1 MSAASAG
8 AMRQSAARETAASGN
23 ERRSAMI
30 DDLEELMLL
39 IDAHCRGVA
48 GLVAEAVKDVVD
60 TPRGWIDRDID
71 ARLRRLAG
79 DGRAVADRLAEASD
93 RAVERAAPLHRH
105 HTVELPRNHRG
116 LRRDGGAR
124 LDRADAGHLARR

>member
-8 AMRQSAARETAASGN
+8 AVRPSAAMEIAASGK

-30 DDLEELMLL
+30 KDLEELMLL
-39 IDAHCRGVA
+39 IDAHRRGVA
-48 GLVAEAVKDVVD
+48 RLVAEAVKDVVD
-60 TPRGWIDRDID
+60 APRGRIDRDID

-93 RAVERAAPLHRH
+93 RTVERAAPRHRNH
-105 HTVELPRNHRG
+105 AVEL
-116 LRRDGGAR
+116 
-124 LDRADAGHLARR
+124 AG

>member
-8 AMRQSAARETAASGN
+8 AMRPSAARETAASGK

-39 IDAHCRGVA
+39 IDAHRRGVA

-60 TPRGWIDRDID
+60 ALRGRIDRDID
-71 ARLRRLAG
+71 ARLRRALSRCHAKS
-79 DGRAVADRLAEASD
+79 AS
-93 RAVERAAPLHRH
+93 
-105 HTVELPRNHRG
+105 G
-116 LRRDGGAR
+116 LRLTDFQA
-124 LDRADAGHLARR
+124 AATA

>member
-1 MSAASAG
+1 MSAASTG
-8 AMRQSAARETAASGN
+8 AMRPSAARKMATCRKA
-23 ERRSAMI
+23 RRSAMV

-39 IDAHCRGVA
+39 VDAHRRGVA

-60 TPRGWIDRDID
+60 ALRRRIDRDID

-105 HTVELPRNHRG
+105 HTVELA
-116 LRRDGGAR
+116 RD
-124 LDRADAGHLARR
+124 

>member
-8 AMRQSAARETAASGN
+8 AMRPSAARETAANGN

-48 GLVAEAVKDVVD
+48 GLIAEAVKDVVD
-60 TPRGWIDRDID
+60 APRGWIDCDID
-71 ARLRRLAG
+71 ARLRRPA
-79 DGRAVADRLAEASD
+79 DDPRAVADRLADASD

-105 HTVELPRNHRG
+105 HTVEFARDHRR
-116 LRRDGGAR
+116 LRRDCPAR
-124 LDRADAGHLARR
+124 LD

>member
-8 AMRQSAARETAASGN
+8 DMQQSAVMKTAASRK

-30 DDLEELMLL
+30 VDLEELMLL
-39 IDAHCRGVA
+39 IDAHRRGVA

-60 TPRGWIDRDID
+60 ALRGRIDRDID
-71 ARLRRLAG
+71 VRLRRLAG

-93 RAVERAAPLHRH
+93 RAVERAVPLHRNH
-105 HTVELPRNHRG
+105 AVELARDDRR
-116 LRRDGGAR
+116 LRCDG
-124 LDRADAGHLARR
+124 

>member
-8 AMRQSAARETAASGN
+8 AVRPSPAREIAASRK

-48 GLVAEAVKDVVD
+48 GLVAEAVKDVED
-60 TPRGWIDRDID
+60 ALRGRIDGDID
-71 ARLRRLAG
+71 ARRRGLAG

-93 RAVERAAPLHRH
+93 RTVERAVPLHR
-105 HTVELPRNHRG
+105 
-116 LRRDGGAR
+116 
-124 LDRADAGHLARR
+124 